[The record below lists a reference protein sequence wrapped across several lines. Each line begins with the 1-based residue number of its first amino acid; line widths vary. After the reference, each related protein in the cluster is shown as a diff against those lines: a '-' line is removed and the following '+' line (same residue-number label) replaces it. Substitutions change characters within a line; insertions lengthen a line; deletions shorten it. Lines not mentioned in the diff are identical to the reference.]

1 VESATG
7 PATVV
12 LHPEHGKADLEVL
25 CRLRPDDG
33 QTGSCGAVES
43 APIYF
48 LYLDLWHSS
57 WLLERKNECGNPTLY
72 ADNGFFS
79 SSFHG
84 FFPSKTSA
92 RLVLTVL
99 PTLYQTIKRRLED
112 VYQARRSTKPSSNV
126 T

>member
-1 VESATG
+1 MN
-7 PATVV
+7 
-12 LHPEHGKADLEVL
+12 
-25 CRLRPDDG
+25 
-33 QTGSCGAVES
+33 
-43 APIYF
+43 
-48 LYLDLWHSS
+48 
-57 WLLERKNECGNPTLY
+57 ERRNPTPY
-72 ADNGFFS
+72 ADNRFFS

-112 VYQARRSTKPSSNV
+112 VYQARPSTKPSSNV